1 MYTPRRPR
9 RPFTLGINMRPITK
23 ASRRKVRVIIILL
36 VVLAIMIPASLQLRS
51 ISAVAARMQ
60 ASDMIT
66 YAINDTV
73 LKMMSQGGYN
83 FDDFVV
89 FEKDTDGK
97 ITAFSTNTTLINS
110 LSSELIKNVIEDAS
124 SGALN
129 VKIPLGNL
137 IGTNLSQGK
146 GPQIPLDIIMLS
158 SSHADYINDFA
169 SSGINQTQ
177 HKISLNVSVDVII
190 IVPWTKIETTV
201 TTEVLLVET
210 VIVGQ
215 VPQTYI
221 TME

>member
-1 MYTPRRPR
+1 
-9 RPFTLGINMRPITK
+9 
-23 ASRRKVRVIIILL
+23 
-36 VVLAIMIPASLQLRS
+36 MIPASLQLRS